1 MLWNNGRYMN
11 LSSKSLEKLRELINE
26 ETEYRSGPKLVQFFN
41 NLGFQDSYGQGFPS
55 RWMYTD
61 QRLGEINGSPE
72 LDKCIRAVF
81 NPANFIGKMAD
92 LDAHI
97 TSFNQ
102 FLTFDKWKVVRNGAD
117 IKFQRLEK
125 VEIEEPTPDAKAE
138 TEDEFLRREFT
149 SVSVSNLEL
158 EGTVS
163 GVLDQRIREIE
174 KCFFGKAYLAVI
186 LMAGSTLEGALLG
199 VANNNPRS
207 FNLAKAAPKDGAGK
221 VKQFHEWTLSAFI
234 DVAHE
239 LRIVQHDTQRF
250 SHTLRDFRNY
260 IHPFQQ
266 MSSGFSPTEHTAKL
280 CLQVLKAAIYELGEN
295 LGKVRT

>member
-1 MLWNNGRYMN
+1 MN
-11 LSSKSLEKLRELINE
+11 LSSKTLEKLRELINE

-41 NLGFQDSYGQGFPS
+41 NMGFSDSYGQGFPS
-55 RWMYTD
+55 RWVYTD
-61 QRLGEINGSPE
+61 QRLDLINGSPE
-72 LDKCIRAVF
+72 LDKCIKTVF

-102 FLTFDKWKVVRNGAD
+102 YLAFDKWKVVRNGAD
-117 IKFQRLEK
+117 ITFRRLEK
-125 VEIEEPTPDAKAE
+125 VEIDEPTPKANSE
-138 TEDEFLRREFT
+138 TEDEFLKREFT
-149 SVSVSNLEL
+149 SVSVSKLGL
-158 EGTVS
+158 EGSVS
-163 GVLDQRIREIE
+163 GVLEQRIREIE

-199 VANNNPRS
+199 VANNYPRS
-207 FNLAKAAPKDGAGK
+207 FNSAKAAPKDGAGK
-221 VKQFHEWTLSAFI
+221 AKQFHEWTLSAFI

-239 LRIVQHDTQRF
+239 LRIVQHDTQKF

-295 LGKVRT
+295 IGKLRT